1 MPTDDKARPRKTL
14 TIKKTAPA
22 APSADD
28 EAPRRKRTGARAR
41 LVAQME
47 RAKEQQ
53 HAPRRP
59 PAGPPTASRW
69 PTAWPHC
76 PASPCFRAPATS

>member
-59 PAGPPTASRW
+59 RGPRGARLAGRARAAPESAAPG
-69 PTAWPHC
+69 C
-76 PASPCFRAPATS
+76 RAPG

>member
-53 HAPRRP
+53 HAPRRLGEP
-59 PAGPPTASRW
+59 YWNWAFVRY
-69 PTAWPHC
+69 C
-76 PASPCFRAPATS
+76 

>member
-28 EAPRRKRTGARAR
+28 EAPRRKRIGARAR

-53 HAPRRP
+53 HA
-59 PAGPPTASRW
+59 
-69 PTAWPHC
+69 
-76 PASPCFRAPATS
+76 

>member
-22 APSADD
+22 APTAGD
-28 EAPRRKRTGARAR
+28 EAPKRKRTGARAR

-47 RAKEQQ
+47 RAKEQ
-53 HAPRRP
+53 HAPRRAP
-59 PAGPPTASRW
+59 ESRD
-69 PTAWPHC
+69 A
-76 PASPCFRAPATS
+76 A